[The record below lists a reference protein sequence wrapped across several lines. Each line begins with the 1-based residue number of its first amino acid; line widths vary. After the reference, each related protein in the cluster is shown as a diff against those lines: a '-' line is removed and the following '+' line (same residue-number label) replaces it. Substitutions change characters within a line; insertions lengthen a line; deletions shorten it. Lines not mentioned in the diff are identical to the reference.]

1 MGKLGPSG
9 AYHAGLSRVQ
19 IFDRTVAKGKC
30 GDRLGFDSKRR
41 IDLRFHGGASATLH
55 HSAEELWQQSIV
67 RSMRVIALTSK
78 TRGWIL
84 CPMPSDAER
93 NSSANCRNRN
103 QMELNLLDSRLGLPK
118 DISPQKQFTVLL
130 AGAERQSS
138 QLLRVGHFFDVLL
151 FAALRA
157 LLASEIRFRASGMW
171 VLALAGAVFYCGRF
185 IRSNVGLSETIG

>member
-1 MGKLGPSG
+1 
-9 AYHAGLSRVQ
+9 
-19 IFDRTVAKGKC
+19 
-30 GDRLGFDSKRR
+30 
-41 IDLRFHGGASATLH
+41 
-55 HSAEELWQQSIV
+55 
-67 RSMRVIALTSK
+67 
-78 TRGWIL
+78 
-84 CPMPSDAER
+84 MPSDAER

-138 QLLRVGHFFDVLL
+138 QLLRVGHYFDVLL

-171 VLALAGAVFYCGRF
+171 VLALAGAVFHCGRF